1 MVWIE
6 DMEAI
11 GVYISLGL
19 AAICVIGMIAM
30 GVHAA
35 FNSGDRR

>member
-1 MVWIE
+1 
-6 DMEAI
+6 MEAI

-19 AAICVIGMIAM
+19 ATICVIGMIAM

-35 FNSGDRR
+35 LDKSDRR